1 MIQDTPFINDLLRGD
16 ENAKRL
22 LDIIEKEAQP
32 QKVSSVTVLE
42 LYEGVARSQTPETKR
57 ERILDI
63 LETKHVVSADHAVMR
78 RAGKLSGELLN
89 SGERIEREDCII
101 AATALLNDESII
113 TRNTKHFRRVDGLE
127 VRSY

>member
-1 MIQDTPFINDLLRGD
+1 MIQDTSFIVDLLRGD
-16 ENAKRL
+16 ENANRL

-63 LETKHVVSADHAVMR
+63 LETKYVVSADHAVMR
-78 RAGKLSGELLN
+78 KAGKLSGELIN
-89 SGERIEREDCII
+89 DGERIEREDCII
-101 AATALLNDESII
+101 AATALLNDESIV
-113 TRNTKHFRRVDGLE
+113 TRNTEHFRRVDGLE
-127 VRSY
+127 ARSY

>member
-1 MIQDTPFINDLLRGD
+1 MIQDTSFIIDLLRGD

-63 LETKHVVSADHAVMR
+63 LETKHVLSADHAVMR
-78 RAGKLSGELLN
+78 RAGKLSGQLIN
-89 SGERIEREDCII
+89 NGERIEREDCII

-113 TRNTKHFRRVDGLE
+113 TRNTRHFRRVDGLE